1 VVRHD
6 NLSPARINRQRR
18 HSDQSRL
25 CQLIAKAGN
34 PSLGVQE
41 MVTKFELQGQEGMV
55 RKIIQNYGY
64 QFIQSTGMMESL
76 GTGCFTL
83 TNSSKK

>member
-1 VVRHD
+1 MTIFPPHG
-6 NLSPARINRQRR
+6 STA
-18 HSDQSRL
+18 SDDTLTNQRL

-64 QFIQSTGMMESL
+64 QFIQSTGHDGIVRYRL
-76 GTGCFTL
+76 VYPDQFL
-83 TNSSKK
+83 